1 MMRTTRQLKRQQGAA
16 MLESLIAMLIV
27 AFGVLGFVGLQ
38 ARTAVTNLEG
48 YQRAQAMILLNDM
61 VQRVSSN
68 RTAAASYVLT
78 AQYVGASTPPTT
90 CPTTTVADQDLCE
103 WAKLLLGAAETEGAN
118 SVGSIRTA
126 RGCIQQVT
134 GTPNEYVVAVFWEG
148 VRGSAASPVA
158 CGFGSTTSPTY
169 TDTTMRRGVSTVVR
183 IGVLS

>member
-1 MMRTTRQLKRQQGAA
+1 
-16 MLESLIAMLIV
+16 MLIV

-68 RTAAASYVLT
+68 RADAASYVLT
-78 AQYVGASTPPTT
+78 AQYVGASAPPGT
-90 CPTTTVADQDLCE
+90 CPTTSVAAQDLCE
-103 WAKLLLGAAETEGAN
+103 WAKLLLGAAETVGGN
-118 SVGSIRTA
+118 SVGSVNNA
-126 RGCIQQVT
+126 RGCVQQVA
-134 GTPNEYVVAVFWEG
+134 GTPNEYIVAVFWEG
-148 VRGSAASPVA
+148 VRSSGASPVA
-158 CGFGSTTSPTY
+158 CGFGGTTAPTD

>member
-1 MMRTTRQLKRQQGAA
+1 

-68 RTAAASYVLT
+68 RAAAGSYVLT
-78 AQYVGASTPPTT
+78 SAYLGASTPPST
-90 CPTTTVADQDLCE
+90 CPTSSVAAQDLCE
-103 WAKLLLGAAETEGAN
+103 WSKLLLGAAETEGSN
-118 SVGSIRTA
+118 SVGAIKNA
-126 RGCIQQVT
+126 RGCVQQVT
-134 GTPNEYVVAVFWEG
+134 GTTNEYVVAVFWEG
-148 VRGSAASPVA
+148 VRGSGASPVA
-158 CGFGSTTSPTY
+158 CGYSSTTAPTY
-169 TDTTMRRGVSTVVR
+169 TDSTMRRGVSTVVR